1 MCPMPSVLF
10 AGMPTLRRRRGTHG
24 ACENYTWR
32 PGSLYRPVSNYWQSK
47 HMIPCW
53 RGSSSPLA
61 GKTSESKALAKR
73 IAAPCATKS
82 RYTGYVYRLFFKTK
96 RRSRFAWRQTQP
108 AGNRLAAKFFSGRLA
123 VRRKSAPLRARR
135 SAAHWR
141 GERCFCPRACRGQ
154 KQGPGTNFDNRKE
167 FSTWIILKIISSPSG
182 WRPTAF

>member
-61 GKTSESKALAKR
+61 GKTSESTALAKR

-96 RRSRFAWRQTQP
+96 RRGRFVLRQTQP
-108 AGNRLAAKFFSGRLA
+108 AGNPLGCEIFLRTVCRPEKKRPSARTAFRRTLEGREVFLPTRMSRAKTMGP
-123 VRRKSAPLRARR
+123 VRNSTTERNLRHGLYNQL
-135 SAAHWR
+135 SAAR
-141 GERCFCPRACRGQ
+141 VGR
-154 KQGPGTNFDNRKE
+154 D
-167 FSTWIILKIISSPSG
+167 
-182 WRPTAF
+182 